1 MKTKTLLRAALLLLA
16 GLATCLAPIETR
28 ASDSCYQSATM
39 PQPTASTGY
48 SSYIYIS
55 WTSISASCYAFY
67 SPRYVVYRSTSST
80 FSWSG
85 VSRLATTTN
94 RYYYDYSAVAGRTYY
109 YWIGVVDE
117 SDESVWVNYD
127 KKDWGKRADNCFA
140 TASLPQPSAS
150 TSYSSY
156 VKVTWPTFTSC
167 SPFGGR
173 YVVYRSTSSTFS
185 WSTAK
190 GIAVTTST
198 TYYDYSAVAGTKYWY
213 WIGVVDNAGAT
224 WVNYD
229 KKDWGKRADNC
240 FATASLPQPSASTS
254 YSDYVKV
261 TWSAF
266 TGCSPFGGKYVVY
279 RSTSSTFSW
288 STAKGIAVTYSTTY
302 YDYSAVAGTKYWY
315 WIGVVDNA
323 GATWVNY
330 DKKDWGKRADNC
342 FATASLP
349 RPTTYSFSSY
359 IKIEW
364 PAFTSCSP
372 FGGKY
377 VIYRSTSSTFSWSS
391 VRGLAVTYGTTYY
404 DYSAVAGTTYYYWIG
419 VVDNAGATWVDPTK
433 YDYYWLSR

>member
-117 SDESVWVNYD
+117 SDESV
-127 KKDWGKRADNCFA
+127 
-140 TASLPQPSAS
+140 
-150 TSYSSY
+150 
-156 VKVTWPTFTSC
+156 
-167 SPFGGR
+167 
-173 YVVYRSTSSTFS
+173 
-185 WSTAK
+185 
-190 GIAVTTST
+190 
-198 TYYDYSAVAGTKYWY
+198 
-213 WIGVVDNAGAT
+213 